1 MFDTKFSINSFP
13 KILSVA
19 PETIILSIIATIIGL
34 ILAIFIVIVRERK
47 IRVLE
52 PIAAVYVSFIRG
64 TPIIVQLYVVYYGLP
79 QLLVALRNMGLN
91 TTTNGLPVM
100 LIAILAYSFNA
111 SANISESIR
120 SAYHS
125 VNYQQYE
132 AAVTVGMKPT
142 RAMTRIVI
150 PQLIT
155 NLIPNFSNLFLDLIK
170 DTAIVYNIGIV
181 EIMAKANILS
191 SLGFKYVETYLD
203 ALIIYIIIC
212 WIFAKLFQLLEVFS
226 RKRVSHTQEFI

>member
-1 MFDTKFSINSFP
+1 MFDTRFAINSFP

>member
-1 MFDTKFSINSFP
+1 MFDSNFALHSFP

-19 PETIILSIIATIIGL
+19 PTTIVLSIIATILGF
-34 ILAIFIVIVRERK
+34 ILAVLIVIVRERNVK
-47 IRVLE
+47 ILAPV
-52 PIAAVYVSFIRG
+52 AALYVSFIRG
-64 TPIIVQLYVVYYGLP
+64 TPIIVQMYVVYYGLP
-79 QLLVALRNMGLN
+79 QLLVALKHAGLD
-91 TTTNGLPVM
+91 TSTNGLPAM

-125 VNYQQYE
+125 VDHRQYE
-132 AAVTVGMKPT
+132 AAVTVGMTPT

-150 PQLIT
+150 PQLVA
-155 NLIPNFSNLFLDLIK
+155 NFIPNFANLFIDLIK

-191 SLGFKYVETYLD
+191 SIGFKYLETYLD
-203 ALIIYIIIC
+203 ALIIYIVIC
-212 WIFAKLFQLLEVFS
+212 WIFAKLFQVGEAIDRYHTF
-226 RKRVSHTQEFI
+226 HTQDSI

>member
-1 MFDTKFSINSFP
+1 MFDTRFAINSFP

-100 LIAILAYSFNA
+100 LIAILLIRLMLQPIFRKVFGQRTTQSI
-111 SANISESIR
+111 ISSMR
-120 SAYHS
+120 
-125 VNYQQYE
+125 
-132 AAVTVGMKPT
+132 
-142 RAMTRIVI
+142 
-150 PQLIT
+150 
-155 NLIPNFSNLFLDLIK
+155 
-170 DTAIVYNIGIV
+170 
-181 EIMAKANILS
+181 
-191 SLGFKYVETYLD
+191 
-203 ALIIYIIIC
+203 
-212 WIFAKLFQLLEVFS
+212 LL
-226 RKRVSHTQEFI
+226 